1 MEKTSLRS
9 LGMAQ
14 SLDGVVF
21 IRNFKLGS
29 ISLRS
34 LNRGQDKMKTVPKA
48 LKLFENDTYLIQE
61 VVRKNGFQTSCCI
74 NP

>member
-1 MEKTSLRS
+1 
-9 LGMAQ
+9 MAQ

-21 IRNFKLGS
+21 IRNFRLGS

-34 LNRGQDKMKTVPKA
+34 LNQGQDKMKMAPKA
-48 LKLFENDTYLIQE
+48 LKLFENDTYQFQE
-61 VVRKNGFQTSCCI
+61 AVRKNGFQNSCCI